1 MNPNTKDGRVTFR
14 LRIVSGIAIALV
26 VAGLMPGLVTGQ
38 GMPPTLVVTDTVKT
52 LEFHEQVTLVGRSE
66 GAATSAV
73 VAEVDGQV
81 AAIVAPE
88 GNPIKKG
95 EVLIEIDGERK
106 RLDLL
111 AKEGE
116 FIEAREQADLA
127 KKNLVRA
134 EELFAKQ
141 LSREISLDSAKAWVK
156 IAEGRLQKLTAERDR
171 MAQDYSDCKVKA
183 PFTGHTSRRLVNI
196 GEWVDIGTPVYELVD
211 IGQLRVVVDLPERY
225 YGRLS
230 TGTSATIYGSADTTV
245 PLTGVV
251 TGVSRSA
258 NAETHTYPVI
268 ITVDNKDGKLGGGA
282 LVRAVLSFDQMFSST
297 AVNKDAI
304 VRQGAQT
311 MIYTIQ
317 EDKATPVPVTVA
329 ATIGDMVAISGPGI
343 VSGMKVIVRGNER
356 VFPGAP
362 VRTADSPPPGQ
373 SAPADTSGQANHQ

>member
-1 MNPNTKDGRVTFR
+1 MSHRP
-14 LRIVSGIAIALV
+14 RIESGLAIALMI
-26 VAGLMPGLVTGQ
+26 ALLTPRLVMAQ
-38 GMPPTLVVTDTVKT
+38 GMPPTLVVTDTIMT

-73 VAEVDGQV
+73 VAEVEGQV

-95 EVLIEIDGERK
+95 DVLIEIDGERK

-116 FIEAREQADLA
+116 FIEAREQSDLA
-127 KKNLVRA
+127 KKNLART

-156 IAEGRLQKLTAERDR
+156 IAEGRLQKTTAERDR
-171 MAQDYSDCKVKA
+171 LAQDYADCKVKA
-183 PFTGHTSRRLVNI
+183 PFSGYTSRRLVSI
-196 GEWVDIGTPVYELVD
+196 GEWVDIGTPVYELAD
-211 IGQLRVVVDLPERY
+211 ISQLRVVVDLPERY

-230 TGTSATIYGSADTTV
+230 AGTPAIIYGSADTTS
-245 PLTGVV
+245 PLTGAV

-304 VRQGAQT
+304 VRQGSQT
-311 MIYTIQ
+311 IVYTIQ
-317 EDKATPVPVTVA
+317 EDKAAPVPVSVA

-343 VSGMKVIVRGNER
+343 APGMKVIVRGNER

-362 VRTADSPPPGQ
+362 VRTADSPSPGQ
-373 SAPADTSGQANHQ
+373 PAEQDTSGQANRQ

>member
-1 MNPNTKDGRVTFR
+1 MKSNTKDGRVSVR
-14 LRIVSGIAIALV
+14 LRIVLGLAMALV
-26 VAGLMPGLVTGQ
+26 VVTRTPGLVSAQ

-73 VAEVDGQV
+73 VAEVEGQV

-183 PFTGHTSRRLVNI
+183 PFTGFTSRRLVNV
-196 GEWVDIGTPVYELVD
+196 GEWVNVGTPVYEMVD
-211 IGQLRVVVDLPERY
+211 INRLRIVADLPERY
-225 YGRLS
+225 FGRLS
-230 TGTSATIYGSADTTV
+230 TGSPVTIVASGDTTH
-245 PLTGVV
+245 PLQGTV
-251 TGVSRSA
+251 TGVARSA
-258 NAETHTYPVI
+258 NEATHTYPVI
-268 ITVDNKDGKLGGGA
+268 IGVENPDGRVGGGA
-282 LVRAVLSFDQMFSST
+282 LIKATLSLDQVFSSL
-297 AVNKDAI
+297 AVSKDAI
-304 VRQGAQT
+304 VRQGPQT
-311 MIYTIQ
+311 MVYTIQ
-317 EDKATPVPVTVA
+317 EGKAAPIPVMTSA
-329 ATIGDMVAISGPGI
+329 MSGDMVAISGQGLS
-343 VSGMKVIVRGNER
+343 SGMVVVVRGNER
-356 VFPGAP
+356 IFPGAP
-362 VRTADSPPPGQ
+362 VRTDDAASGPDGAQ
-373 SAPADTSGQANHQ
+373 SSQNP